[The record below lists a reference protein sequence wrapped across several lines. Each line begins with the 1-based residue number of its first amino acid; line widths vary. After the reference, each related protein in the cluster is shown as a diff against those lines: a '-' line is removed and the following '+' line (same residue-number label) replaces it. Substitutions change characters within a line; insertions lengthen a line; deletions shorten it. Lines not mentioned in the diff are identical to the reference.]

1 VGQQIRIESRRR
13 QVEGAESEEGELM
26 VRYTVKRHALP
37 YLMGGADQLGFFDT
51 AERIDAMIAGDPEA
65 MVTIEIESA
74 LADAVKNDVY
84 LSIRG
89 YVER

>member
-1 VGQQIRIESRRR
+1 
-13 QVEGAESEEGELM
+13 M

-37 YLMGGADQLGFFDT
+37 YLMGGAEQLGFFDT
-51 AERIDAMIAGDPEA
+51 VERIDAMIAGDPEA

-74 LADAVKNDVY
+74 LADAIKNDVY

>member
-1 VGQQIRIESRRR
+1 
-13 QVEGAESEEGELM
+13 M

-37 YLMGGADQLGFFDT
+37 YLMSGADQLGFTDT
-51 AERIDAMIAGDPEA
+51 AERINAMGDGDPEE

-74 LADAVKNDVY
+74 LADAVNNDIY